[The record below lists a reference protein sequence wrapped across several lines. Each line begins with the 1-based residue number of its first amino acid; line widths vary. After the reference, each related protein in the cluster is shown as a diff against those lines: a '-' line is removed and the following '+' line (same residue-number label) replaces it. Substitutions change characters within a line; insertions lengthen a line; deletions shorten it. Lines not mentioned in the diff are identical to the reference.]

1 MKTGIGNFGGY
12 NMETF
17 LFDVL
22 FSCFEIIKAI
32 LCIYLGMY
40 LFAIVIVLG
49 LIVFVVMA
57 LILRLRKKRN
67 ITYKDFF

>member
-1 MKTGIGNFGGY
+1 
-12 NMETF
+12 METF

-32 LCIYLGMY
+32 LCIYLFVG
-40 LFAIVIVLG
+40 VIVLS

-67 ITYKDFF
+67 ITYRDFF

>member
-17 LFDVL
+17 LFDAL

-67 ITYKDFF
+67 ITYRDFF